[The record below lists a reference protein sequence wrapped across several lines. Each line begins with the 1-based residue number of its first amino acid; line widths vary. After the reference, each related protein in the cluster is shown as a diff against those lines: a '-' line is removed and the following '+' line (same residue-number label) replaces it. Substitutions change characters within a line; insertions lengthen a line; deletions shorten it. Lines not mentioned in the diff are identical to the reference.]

1 MTCKLGPQHNK
12 TTILIN
18 LRRSLPASTLD
29 ALKAFYAERDARAEE
44 FNKLKVQAE
53 AVHAAIEKPLSM
65 DTFTEDWNES
75 QFWVWFLQ
83 STSSLSELR
92 VGCERDRG
100 FCLPPSP

>member
-1 MTCKLGPQHNK
+1 VFSTQQDGDS

-44 FNKLKVQAE
+44 FNRLKVQAE

-65 DTFTEDWNES
+65 EAFTEDWNES
-75 QFWVWFLQ
+75 QFWVRFLQ
-83 STSSLSELR
+83 STPSLPELR
-92 VGCERDRG
+92 AGSNGIRG
-100 FCLPPSP
+100 FAFPFF